1 MLSAVRHTRLMFIVR
16 LYLCTA
22 GLCCVGMSLC
32 AQQQGRNVA
41 DTAQHPGDSIRVRSL
56 QEVMIIS
63 GQHSLIDTSGTP
75 VQELKGKELERIN
88 SLSVADAVR
97 YFSGVQLKD
106 YGGVGGL
113 KTINVRSLGSNHT
126 AVFYDGVELGNAQ
139 NGQVDLGKF
148 SLDNIEEIAL
158 YDGQKSTIF
167 QPASGFAAASSLY
180 LTARQ
185 PVFGP
190 GVKSSEKFT
199 VKTGSFGLF
208 DPSGLWQYKI
218 TDKIYSTVS
227 AEWTTATGRYPFRYT
242 NGVYDTTAIRNNG
255 DIHAQRVEAGLNGYF
270 NDSSSWSTK
279 FYLYNSNRGVP
290 GAIVANN
297 FNYDQRLWDRDIFVQ
312 SAYHKELKNYKLMVN
327 GKYTADYER
336 YLDPDYV
343 TTSGLLD
350 NRYIEHQLYLSVA
363 QLYRIRSWWNVS
375 LSNDWLYNTLSANL
389 YHFVYPTRNT
399 LLNAL
404 ATEVH
409 FSGFNMQ
416 ANLLST
422 YVDDQVRQYA
432 GAGTKNELTP
442 AVLASWKP
450 FAGENFRLRGFY
462 KDIFRMPTFND
473 LYYTF
478 IGSAFL
484 KPEFARQY
492 DVGFTYDKVIAH
504 NLLTLFSIQTDAYF
518 NRITDKIIAVP
529 GADLFR
535 WTMENLG
542 VVDVKGLEVNVQA
555 LWRLSPDLSVHTGI
569 SYTYELSLDMDK
581 GDDYKQEIPYTPL
594 NSGSLLI
601 SADWRQLSLNYSF
614 IYTGSRYDESANIPV
629 NYLQPWYTHDLAMA
643 YVFPVHGHKLKGGVE
658 VNNLFNQYYDVI
670 VNFPMPGRSYRF
682 TLQFTM

>member
-1 MLSAVRHTRLMFIVR
+1 MEVMKKVVYTAMFCCIKLSAWAQV
-16 LYLCTA
+16 
-22 GLCCVGMSLC
+22 VG
-32 AQQQGRNVA
+32 R
-41 DTAQHPGDSIRVRSL
+41 DSVRSL

-75 VQELKGKELERIN
+75 VQQLKGKELERVN

-106 YGGVGGL
+106 YGGIGGL

-180 LTARQ
+180 LTAKQ
-185 PVFGP
+185 PSFSP
-190 GVKSSEKFT
+190 GSNSNEKFSI
-199 VKTGSFGLF
+199 KTGSFGLF
-208 DPSGLWQYKI
+208 DPSALWQYKV

-227 AEWTTATGRYPFRYT
+227 TEWTTANGRYPFRYT

-255 DIHAQRVEAGLNGYF
+255 DINAQRLEAGLNGRLK
-270 NDSSSWSTK
+270 DSSSWSTK
-279 FYLYNSNRGVP
+279 CYFYHSDRGVP

-297 FNYDQRLWDRDIFVQ
+297 FNYDQRLWNRDIFVQ
-312 SAYHKELKNYKLMVN
+312 AAYHKDVKNYRLMVN
-327 GKYTADYER
+327 AKYTAGYER

-343 TTSGLLD
+343 TTMGLLD
-350 NRYIEHQLYLSVA
+350 NRYTEHQLYASVA
-363 QLYRIRSWWNVS
+363 QMYRLRSWWNVS
-375 LSNDWLYNTLSANL
+375 LSDDWLYNTLSANL

-404 ATEVH
+404 ATEFH
-409 FSGFNMQ
+409 LAGFNIQ
-416 ANLLST
+416 ANLLSAI
-422 YVDDQVRQYA
+422 VDDQVRQYA
-432 GAGTKNELTP
+432 GAGHKSEVTP

-450 FAGENFRLRGFY
+450 FTGENLRIRGFY
-462 KDIFRMPTFND
+462 KEIFRMPTFND

-478 IGSAFL
+478 IGNTFL

-492 DVGFTYDKVIAH
+492 DLGVTYDKVMPHSI
-504 NLLTLFSIQTDAYF
+504 LTLFSVQADAYF
-518 NRITDKIIAVP
+518 NRVTDKIIAVP

-542 VVDVKGLEVNVQA
+542 IVDVKGMEVNAQA
-555 LWRLSPDLSVHTGI
+555 LWRLSPDLSIHTGF
-569 SYTYELSLDMDK
+569 SYTYEQSRDMDP
-581 GDDYKQEIPYTPL
+581 GDDYKQQIPYTPL

-601 SADWRQLSLNYSF
+601 SADWRRFALNYSF
-614 IYTGSRYDESANIPV
+614 IYTGSRYDESANIPA

-643 YVFPVHGHKLKGGVE
+643 YTLPLHGLRLKGGLE

-670 VNFPMPGRSYRF
+670 ANFPMPGRSYRF
-682 TLQFTM
+682 TLQLTM